1 MPIKPIPTE
10 YQRLIDE
17 AFRRGQR
24 LARQEREPSPLRML
38 GLALLAVGITV
49 VVWILLGVL

>member
-10 YQRLIDE
+10 CQRLIDE

-24 LARQEREPSPLRML
+24 LARQEREPSPLRLL

>member
-10 YQRLIDE
+10 CQRLIDE

-24 LARQEREPSPLRML
+24 LARQEREPSPLRL
-38 GLALLAVGITV
+38 VGLALLAVGITV